1 MVENLLG
8 EQEQG
13 SLRLRT
19 PLPLACHPAE
29 VYLDSLAPG
38 SVPTMR
44 QALNTIASLL
54 TNGECDALSLDWSK
68 LRYVHTATVRSVLVQ
83 KKLAPATMNK
93 MLCALRRVL
102 FRGSKVRFNF

>member
-8 EQEQG
+8 GQQEE

-38 SVPTMR
+38 SRATMR
-44 QALNTIASLL
+44 QALNAIASIL

-68 LRYVHTATVRSVLVQ
+68 LRYIHSADAVGKTF
-83 KKLAPATMNK
+83 K
-93 MLCALRRVL
+93 
-102 FRGSKVRFNF
+102 G

>member
-38 SVPTMR
+38 SVSSGQGRKNCHSPH
-44 QALNTIASLL
+44 
-54 TNGECDALSLDWSK
+54 EC
-68 LRYVHTATVRSVLVQ
+68 
-83 KKLAPATMNK
+83 
-93 MLCALRRVL
+93 
-102 FRGSKVRFNF
+102 